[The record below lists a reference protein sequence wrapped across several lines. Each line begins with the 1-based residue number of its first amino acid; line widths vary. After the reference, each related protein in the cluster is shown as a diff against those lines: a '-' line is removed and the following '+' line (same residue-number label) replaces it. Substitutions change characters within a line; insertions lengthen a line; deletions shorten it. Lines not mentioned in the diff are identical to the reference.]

1 MTIFKGPNDIWTHEV
16 DSKKPLS
23 SPKGIRIQVDIFT
36 SIDFSILTIY
46 VRLSRTKRSPDDKDI
61 EISHLTTYRKQENK
75 KKKNPKNQ
83 PRDQVFCTTATDIF
97 SVTFNNMYGGET
109 VHNITINVH
118 D

>member
-16 DSKKPLS
+16 DSKKTLS

-75 KKKNPKNQ
+75 KKKPQEPTQRPSVLHNSN
-83 PRDQVFCTTATDIF
+83 RHIF
-97 SVTFNNMYGGET
+97 SNLQQHVWW
-109 VHNITINVH
+109 
-118 D
+118 